1 MAAVSLNAAKAKRE
15 QAMNINLTDEEQ
27 QALLRLIKD
36 ALESPRY
43 PLSPEVEA
51 LRRVAEK
58 LEADEKRRP
67 SRTKE

>member
-1 MAAVSLNAAKAKRE
+1 
-15 QAMNINLTDEEQ
+15 MNINLTDEERQ
-27 QALLRLIKD
+27 TLLRLIKD

-43 PLSPEVEA
+43 PLSPDVES